1 MSEENLSYF
10 QRLQKIKLNQLPK
23 EAVAKAKNPLAKKSP
38 KKIEEEKQAKLSGT
52 DDEMDLFFYSLRK
65 GMTGRCLFCNSKT
78 MKDDDEK
85 FHFSL
90 AHLLPKAIFKSVATN
105 PENIIELCF
114 YGESCHTNFD
124 SGKISWEFIKDSKE
138 WLQIKEQLLAVLPMV
153 SENEKKNKLYDK
165 ICKLVYSK

>member
-1 MSEENLSYF
+1 MSEETLTYF

-23 EAVAKAKNPLAKKSP
+23 EAVAKKKVPL
-38 KKIEEEKQAKLSGT
+38 KKISSKRMEENKVKKESGG
-52 DDEMDLFFYSLRK
+52 DDEMDLFFKSLRK
-65 GMTGRCLFCNSKT
+65 GMKNKCLFCGGAT
-78 MKDDDEK
+78 MKNDDEK

-90 AHLLPKAIFKSVATN
+90 AHLLPKAIFKSIATN
-105 PENIIELCF
+105 PDNIIELCF
-114 YGESCHTNFD
+114 FGESCHTNFD
-124 SGKISWEFIKDSKE
+124 SGKISWLMIKDSKE